1 MANPTYARLA
11 KRTTGLLKKYGATLV
26 LRGDPTTSDPVSGT
40 GGADGAAR
48 DVIGVLASVKDGYF
62 TDSLRK
68 SGDRM
73 LTLAP
78 ESAAT
83 VGEVWVDGAD
93 EWPLIEVKT
102 IKPDNETVIAYRA
115 LVRG

>member
-26 LRGDPTTSDPVSGT
+26 LRGDPTTSDPVSGA

-62 TDSLRK
+62 T
-68 SGDRM
+68 